1 MTKKKK
7 IIIIAVVVLLG
18 GGYVAKGFVMPPP
31 KNTDKIK
38 GTLYL
43 MPKEFLVNLSDGR
56 YGKIDVALLLAP
68 GQSNGA
74 TAEAASG
81 NSGDG
86 RHAPGGG
93 DDPGPDRE
101 HPDQPEQRRTDRR
114 RPAREAQTQDP
125 GDDSQHDRCEGAR
138 TCCSPTSPSNREARR

>member
-43 MPKEFLVNLSDGR
+43 MPKEFLVNLADGR

-81 NSGDG
+81 NSGEVGTLPEEAMIRDLIVNILTNQNSG
-86 RHAPGGG
+86 ALTDAGQ
-93 DDPGPDRE
+93 RE
-101 HPDQPEQRRTDRR
+101 KLKHKILAAILSTTDVKVSDVLFTDV
-114 RPAREAQTQDP
+114 AVQ
-125 GDDSQHDRCEGAR
+125 
-138 TCCSPTSPSNREARR
+138 

>member
-43 MPKEFLVNLSDGR
+43 MPKEFLVNLADGR

-74 TAEAASG
+74 AAEAASG
-81 NSGDG
+81 NSGEVGTLPEEAMIRDLIVNILTNQNSAALTDAG
-86 RHAPGGG
+86 Q
-93 DDPGPDRE
+93 RE
-101 HPDQPEQRRTDRR
+101 KLKHKILATILSTTDVKVSDVLFTDV
-114 RPAREAQTQDP
+114 AVQ
-125 GDDSQHDRCEGAR
+125 
-138 TCCSPTSPSNREARR
+138 

>member
-31 KNTDKIK
+31 KNKDRIK

-43 MPKEFLVNLSDGR
+43 MPKEFLVNLADGR

-74 TAEAASG
+74 TAEGGSSG
-81 NSGDG
+81 NSGEVGTLPEEAMIRDLIVNTLTNQNSN
-86 RHAPGGG
+86 ALI
-93 DDPGPDRE
+93 DPTQRE
-101 HPDQPEQRRTDRR
+101 KLKKKILGAIVSTTDVKVSEVLFTDV
-114 RPAREAQTQDP
+114 AVQ
-125 GDDSQHDRCEGAR
+125 
-138 TCCSPTSPSNREARR
+138 

>member
-31 KNTDKIK
+31 KNKDKVK

-43 MPKEFLVNLSDGR
+43 MPKEFLVNLADGR
-56 YGKIDVALLLAP
+56 YGKVDVALLLAP

-74 TAEAASG
+74 TGPESGGG
-81 NSGDG
+81 NSGAVGTLPEEALIRDLIVNILTNQNSN
-86 RHAPGGG
+86 ALI
-93 DDPGPDRE
+93 DANQRE
-101 HPDQPEQRRTDRR
+101 KLKHKILVAIQNSTDVKVSEVLFTDV
-114 RPAREAQTQDP
+114 AVQ
-125 GDDSQHDRCEGAR
+125 
-138 TCCSPTSPSNREARR
+138 

>member
-31 KNTDKIK
+31 KNKDKIK

-43 MPKEFLVNLSDGR
+43 MPKEFLVNLADGR

-74 TAEAASG
+74 TAEGGGG
-81 NSGDG
+81 NSGEVGTLPEEALIRDLIVNTLTNQNSNTLI
-86 RHAPGGG
+86 
-93 DDPGPDRE
+93 DPAQRE
-101 HPDQPEQRRTDRR
+101 KLKKKILAAIVSTTDVKV
-114 RPAREAQTQDP
+114 
-125 GDDSQHDRCEGAR
+125 
-138 TCCSPTSPSNREARR
+138 SNVLFTDVAVQ

>member
-43 MPKEFLVNLSDGR
+43 MPKEFLVNLADGR

-81 NSGDG
+81 NSGEVGTLPEEAMIRDLIVNILTNQNSAALTDAG
-86 RHAPGGG
+86 Q
-93 DDPGPDRE
+93 RE
-101 HPDQPEQRRTDRR
+101 KLKHKILATILSTTDVKVSDVLFTDV
-114 RPAREAQTQDP
+114 AVQ
-125 GDDSQHDRCEGAR
+125 
-138 TCCSPTSPSNREARR
+138 

>member
-31 KNTDKIK
+31 PNKDKIK

-43 MPKEFLVNLSDGR
+43 MPKEFLVNLADGR

-74 TAEAASG
+74 TAEASG
-81 NSGDG
+81 NSGAVGTLPEEAMIRDIIVNILTNQNSSALTDAG
-86 RHAPGGG
+86 Q
-93 DDPGPDRE
+93 RE
-101 HPDQPEQRRTDRR
+101 KLKHQILLAITKQTDVKVSEVLFTDV
-114 RPAREAQTQDP
+114 AVQ
-125 GDDSQHDRCEGAR
+125 
-138 TCCSPTSPSNREARR
+138 

>member
-31 KNTDKIK
+31 KNTDKVK

-43 MPKEFLVNLSDGR
+43 LPKEFLVNLTDGR
-56 YGKIDVALLLAP
+56 YGKVDVALLLAP

-81 NSGDG
+81 NSGEVGTLPEEALIRDLIVNLLTNQNSN
-86 RHAPGGG
+86 ALI
-93 DDPGPDRE
+93 DASQRE
-101 HPDQPEQRRTDRR
+101 KLKHKILTAIQTSTDVKVSDVLFTDI
-114 RPAREAQTQDP
+114 AVQ
-125 GDDSQHDRCEGAR
+125 
-138 TCCSPTSPSNREARR
+138 

>member
-31 KNTDKIK
+31 KNTDKVK

-43 MPKEFLVNLSDGR
+43 MPKEFLVNLADGR
-56 YGKIDVALLLAP
+56 YGKVDVALLLAP

-74 TAEAASG
+74 TSAEGGGSG
-81 NSGDG
+81 NSGTVGTLPEEAMIRDLIVNILTNQNSNSLID
-86 RHAPGGG
+86 AAQ
-93 DDPGPDRE
+93 RE
-101 HPDQPEQRRTDRR
+101 KLKHKILAAITSTTDVKV
-114 RPAREAQTQDP
+114 
-125 GDDSQHDRCEGAR
+125 SQVLFTDVAVQ
-138 TCCSPTSPSNREARR
+138 

>member
-43 MPKEFLVNLSDGR
+43 LPKEFLVNLADGR

-81 NSGDG
+81 NSGEVGTLPEEAMIRDLIVNILTNQNSAALTDAG
-86 RHAPGGG
+86 Q
-93 DDPGPDRE
+93 RE
-101 HPDQPEQRRTDRR
+101 KLKHKILAAILSTTDVKVSDVLFTDV
-114 RPAREAQTQDP
+114 AVQ
-125 GDDSQHDRCEGAR
+125 
-138 TCCSPTSPSNREARR
+138 

>member
-43 MPKEFLVNLSDGR
+43 LPKEFLVNLADGR

-74 TAEAASG
+74 AAEAASG
-81 NSGDG
+81 NSGEVGTLPEEAMIRDLIVNILTNQNSAALTDAG
-86 RHAPGGG
+86 Q
-93 DDPGPDRE
+93 RE
-101 HPDQPEQRRTDRR
+101 KLKHKILAAILSTTDVKVSDVLFTDV
-114 RPAREAQTQDP
+114 AVQ
-125 GDDSQHDRCEGAR
+125 
-138 TCCSPTSPSNREARR
+138 

>member
-31 KNTDKIK
+31 VNKDKIK

-43 MPKEFLVNLSDGR
+43 MPKEFLVNLADGR

-74 TAEAASG
+74 TAEGGSG
-81 NSGDG
+81 NSGEVGTLPEEALIRDLIVNTLTNQNSNTLI
-86 RHAPGGG
+86 
-93 DDPGPDRE
+93 DPAQRE
-101 HPDQPEQRRTDRR
+101 KLKKKILAAIVSTTDVKV
-114 RPAREAQTQDP
+114 
-125 GDDSQHDRCEGAR
+125 
-138 TCCSPTSPSNREARR
+138 SNVLFTDVAVQ

>member
-43 MPKEFLVNLSDGR
+43 MPKEFLVNLADGR

-81 NSGDG
+81 NSGEVGTLPEEAMIRDLIVNILTNQNSAALTDAG
-86 RHAPGGG
+86 Q
-93 DDPGPDRE
+93 RE
-101 HPDQPEQRRTDRR
+101 KLKHKILAAILSTTDVKVSDVLFTDV
-114 RPAREAQTQDP
+114 AVQ
-125 GDDSQHDRCEGAR
+125 
-138 TCCSPTSPSNREARR
+138 

>member
-43 MPKEFLVNLSDGR
+43 MPKEFLVNLADGR

-74 TAEAASG
+74 AAEAASG
-81 NSGDG
+81 NSGEVGTLPEEAMIRDLIVNILTNQNSAALTDAG
-86 RHAPGGG
+86 Q
-93 DDPGPDRE
+93 RE
-101 HPDQPEQRRTDRR
+101 KLKHKILAAILSTTDVKVSDVLFTDV
-114 RPAREAQTQDP
+114 AVQ
-125 GDDSQHDRCEGAR
+125 
-138 TCCSPTSPSNREARR
+138 

>member
-31 KNTDKIK
+31 KNTDRIK

-43 MPKEFLVNLSDGR
+43 MPKEFLVNLADGR

-81 NSGDG
+81 NSGEVGTLPEEAMIRDLIVNILTNQNSAALTDAG
-86 RHAPGGG
+86 Q
-93 DDPGPDRE
+93 RE
-101 HPDQPEQRRTDRR
+101 KLKHKILATILSTTDVKVSDVLFTDV
-114 RPAREAQTQDP
+114 AVQ
-125 GDDSQHDRCEGAR
+125 
-138 TCCSPTSPSNREARR
+138 

>member
-31 KNTDKIK
+31 PNKDKIK

-43 MPKEFLVNLSDGR
+43 MPKEFLVNLADGR

-74 TAEAASG
+74 TAAASG
-81 NSGDG
+81 NSGEVGTLPEEAMIRDIIVNILTNQNSNALTDAG
-86 RHAPGGG
+86 Q
-93 DDPGPDRE
+93 RE
-101 HPDQPEQRRTDRR
+101 KLKHQILLAITKQTDVKVSEVLFTDV
-114 RPAREAQTQDP
+114 AVQ
-125 GDDSQHDRCEGAR
+125 
-138 TCCSPTSPSNREARR
+138 